1 LKNLLLIM
9 VTLGE
14 PLCHD
19 AGLKETEVAFAVSDL
34 APHDGITLKRLADHL
49 GIRLSAYKETLLITV
64 NGKVLHASLSNE
76 LMFRDGDHIGLY
88 MMLTG
93 G

>member
-1 LKNLLLIM
+1 MKHSLLVK

-14 PLCHD
+14 PMCYD
-19 AGLKETEVAFAVSDL
+19 AGLKETEVAFAVSGL
-34 APHDGITLKRLADHL
+34 APDDGVTLERLADHL
-49 GIRLSAYKETLLITV
+49 GIKLSDYEETLLITV
-64 NGKVLHASLSNE
+64 NGKILHASLSNAW
-76 LMFRDGDHIGLY
+76 MFRDGDHVGLY